1 MANKQRFDIEIGA
14 QVDPSVRKAASNA
27 QSILGSIVGGN
38 LISSGIQ
45 AAIGGI
51 QSMASGALDTYRDYQ
66 KSMANTA
73 GIAGITDKS
82 SADFQKLSEA
92 AEAAGE
98 ATAFTS
104 AQAGDA
110 LGYMALA
117 GWDVN
122 KSTKALM
129 PTLKLAEATGAD
141 LAETANLVTGS
152 MNAMGVSFDNMDD
165 LNRYFDVLVKANN
178 KSATTAG
185 QLMEAFTGVGGAAK
199 AAGLDYKDTATALG
213 ILANNY
219 VTGSQAGTALNSILV
234 RMTSKQE
241 ALNAYKKLGVNIYDA
256 AGNTRNFGDIL
267 KDTNKAMAGLTEKQK
282 NSYMSTIAG
291 ANYYSMYKNLLEG
304 VTEGVDGSASAWDKL
319 SGEIQNSNNALDTM
333 HETTTNTVDYAFSLL
348 DSGLQNV
355 QLQFLKAFGPEIQSA
370 LRYVAEKVLPK
381 VANAAENLGNFIQDP
396 VLVKFGELKD
406 MLGDVKDKFGEFTDF
421 LSEHQE
427 VIAATA
433 WVVGGLTTALLIY
446 NRAAIL
452 ASIRSGIE
460 TGIIIAMYA
469 AEWATAAATTALAV
483 ATKALGAAFA
493 FLTSPLTLIILGF
506 AAAMAASILLY
517 KNWDTVKEKLGELW
531 QKIQE
536 IGSNVMNAMSEWWD
550 YIMQC
555 LDQNFV
561 QPWNNFWD
569 SVGEKVSAVWQG
581 IKSAVKSGINSVINF
596 VNSGIG
602 QLNKFQVNVPK
613 GVPIIGGK
621 HVGLNIPTIPT
632 LATGG
637 IATGPTL
644 AEIGEGG
651 EPEAVVP
658 LSKLSNMLNGGAGG
672 GITYSPNI
680 VINGNADKSEISEA
694 MRSSYE
700 EFKDFMDRYTRE
712 RRRLAF

>member
-1 MANKQRFDIEIGA
+1 MANRQRFDIEIGA

-51 QSMASGALDTYRDYQ
+51 QSMASGALDTYREYQ

-82 SADFQKLSEA
+82 SKDFGKLSEA
-92 AEAAGE
+92 AEAAGK

-110 LGYMALA
+110 LGYMSLA

-129 PTLKLAEATGAD
+129 PTLKLAEATGSD

-165 LNRYFDVLVKANN
+165 LNGYFDVLIKANN

-185 QLMEAFTGVGGAAK
+185 ELMEAFTGVGGAAK

-267 KDTNKAMAGLTEKQK
+267 KDTNRAMAGLTEEQK

-291 ANYYSMYKNLLEG
+291 ANYYSIYKNLLEG

-333 HETTTNTVDYAFSLL
+333 HETTTDTVDYSFAKL
-348 DSGLQNV
+348 DSALQDV
-355 QLQFLKAFGPEIQSA
+355 QLQFLKAFGPDIQ
-370 LRYVAEKVLPK
+370 KVLDYVSENVLPA
-381 VANAAENLGNFIQDP
+381 VSQAAQDLGNFIQDP
-396 VLVKFGELKD
+396 VIVKFKEFKNWV
-406 MLGDVKDKFGEFTDF
+406 GDVGNKISEFNSF

-427 VIAATA
+427 ILVAAA
-433 WVVGGLTTALLIY
+433 VAVGGLTTALLIY
-446 NRAAIL
+446 NGAAIL
-452 ASIRSGIE
+452 ASIQSGIE
-460 TGIIIAMYA
+460 TGMLIAMYTT
-469 AEWATAAATTALAV
+469 EWIATAATT
-483 ATKALGAAFA
+483 ALGAAFA
-493 FLTSPLTLIILGF
+493 FLTSPITIAILAITAIIAVGV
-506 AAAMAASILLY
+506 LLY
-517 KNWDTVKEKLGELW
+517 KNWDTIKEKASELGAYL
-531 QKIQE
+531 QE
-536 IGSNVMNAMSEWWD
+536 KCEGMKES
-550 YIMQC
+550 
-555 LDQNFV
+555 
-561 QPWNNFWD
+561 WNNFWD
-569 SVGEKVSAVWQG
+569 SIGGKVSAVWQG

-596 VNSGIG
+596 INSGIG

-621 HVGLNIPTIPT
+621 HVGLSIPTIPT

-658 LSKLSNMLNGGAGG
+658 LSKLSNMLNGGVGG

-700 EFKDFMDRYTRE
+700 EFKEFMDRYTSE

>member
-1 MANKQRFDIEIGA
+1 MANRQRFDIEIGA

-66 KSMANTA
+66 KSMANTS
-73 GIAGITDKS
+73 GIAGVTDKS
-82 SADFQKLSEA
+82 SKDFEKLSKA
-92 AEAAGE
+92 AQAAGS

-104 AQAGDA
+104 AQAADA
-110 LGYMALA
+110 LGYMSLA

-129 PTLKLAEATGAD
+129 PVLKLAEATGAD
-141 LAETANLVTGS
+141 LAGTANLVTGS

-165 LNRYFDVLVKANN
+165 LNGYFDVLVKANN

-185 QLMEAFTGVGGAAK
+185 ELMEAFTGVGGAAK
-199 AAGLDYKDTATALG
+199 AAGQDYKTTATALG
-213 ILANNY
+213 ILANAN
-219 VTGSQAGTALNSILV
+219 TKGAEAGTALNSILV

-241 ALNAYKKLGVNIYDA
+241 AMNAYKKLGVNIYDA

-267 KDTNKAMAGLTEKQK
+267 KDTNKAMEGMTEEQK
-282 NSYMSTIAG
+282 NSYLAAIAG
-291 ANYYSMYKNLLEG
+291 TNYYSTYNQLLEG
-304 VTEGVDGSASAWDKL
+304 VNKTVDGGASAWDKL

-333 HETTTNTVDYAFSLL
+333 HETTTDTVDYSFAKL
-348 DSGLQNV
+348 DSALQDV
-355 QLQFLKAFGPEIQSA
+355 HLKFLDAFGPEIQKA
-370 LRYVAEKVLPK
+370 LDYVSENVLPA
-381 VANAAENLGNFIQDP
+381 VSQAAQDLGNFIQDP
-396 VLVKFGELKD
+396 VIVKFKEFKD
-406 MLGDVKDKFGEFTDF
+406 WVGDVGDKISEFNSF

-427 VIAATA
+427 ILVAAA
-433 WVVGGLTTALLIY
+433 VAVGGLTTALLIY
-446 NRAAIL
+446 NGAAIL
-452 ASIRSGIE
+452 ASIQSGIE
-460 TGIIIAMYA
+460 TGMLIAMYTT
-469 AEWATAAATTALAV
+469 EWIATAATT
-483 ATKALGAAFA
+483 ALGAAFA
-493 FLTSPLTLIILGF
+493 FLTSPITIAILAITAIIAVGV
-506 AAAMAASILLY
+506 LLY
-517 KNWDTVKEKLGELW
+517 KNWDTIKEKASELGAYL
-531 QKIQE
+531 QE
-536 IGSNVMNAMSEWWD
+536 KCEGMKES
-550 YIMQC
+550 
-555 LDQNFV
+555 
-561 QPWNNFWD
+561 WNNFWD
-569 SVGEKVSAVWQG
+569 AVGGKVSAVWQG

-596 VNSGIG
+596 INSGIG

-658 LSKLSNMLNGGAGG
+658 LTKLSNMLNGGVGG
-672 GITYSPNI
+672 GIMYSPNI

-700 EFKDFMDRYTRE
+700 EFKEFMDRYTSE

>member
-1 MANKQRFDIEIGA
+1 MANRQRFDIEIGA
-14 QVDPSVRKAASNA
+14 DIDPSVRKAASETQN
-27 QSILGSIVGGN
+27 ILGSIVGGN

-92 AEAAGE
+92 AEAAGK

-117 GWDVN
+117 GWDADE
-122 KSTKALM
+122 STSALM

-141 LAETANLVTGS
+141 LATTADLVTNS
-152 MNAMGVSFDNMDD
+152 MNAMGVSFDD
-165 LNRYFDVLVKANN
+165 LDGYFDVIIKANN

-185 QLMEAFTGVGGAAK
+185 ELMEAFTGVGGAAK
-199 AAGLDYKDTATALG
+199 AAGQDYKTTSTALG
-213 ILANNY
+213 ILANAG
-219 VTGSQAGTALNSILV
+219 TKGAEAGTALNSILV

-241 ALNAYKKLGVNIYDA
+241 AMNAYKKLGVSIYDA

-267 KDTNKAMAGLTEKQK
+267 KDTSKAMEGMTEEQK
-282 NSYMSTIAG
+282 NSYLSAIAG
-291 ANYYSMYKNLLEG
+291 TNYYSTYNQLLEG
-304 VTEGVDGSASAWDKL
+304 VNKTVDGGASAWDKL

-333 HETTTNTVDYAFSLL
+333 HKTTTDTVDYSFAKL
-348 DSGLQNV
+348 DSALQDV
-355 QLQFLKAFGPEIQSA
+355 QLQFLKAFGPDIQKA
-370 LRYVAEKVLPK
+370 LDYVSENVLPA
-381 VANAAENLGNFIQDP
+381 VSQAAQNLGNFIQDP
-396 VLVKFGELKD
+396 VIVKFKEFKD
-406 MLGDVKDKFGEFTDF
+406 WVGNVGDKISEFNSF

-427 VIAATA
+427 ILVAAA
-433 WVVGGLTTALLIY
+433 VAVGGLTTALLVY
-446 NRAAIL
+446 NGAAIL
-452 ASIRSGIE
+452 ASIQSGIE
-460 TGIIIAMYA
+460 TGMLIAMYTT
-469 AEWATAAATTALAV
+469 EWIATAATT
-483 ATKALGAAFA
+483 ALGAAFA
-493 FLTSPLTLIILGF
+493 FLTSPITIAILAITAIIAVGV
-506 AAAMAASILLY
+506 LLY
-517 KNWDTVKEKLGELW
+517 KNWDTIKEKASELGAYL
-531 QKIQE
+531 QE
-536 IGSNVMNAMSEWWD
+536 KCEGMKES
-550 YIMQC
+550 
-555 LDQNFV
+555 
-561 QPWNNFWD
+561 WNNFWD
-569 SVGEKVSAVWQG
+569 AVGGKVSAVWQG

-596 VNSGIG
+596 INSGIG

-621 HVGLNIPTIPT
+621 HVGLNIPKIPT

-658 LSKLSNMLNGGAGG
+658 LTKLSNMLNGGAGG

-694 MRSSYE
+694 MRSAYE
-700 EFKDFMDRYTRE
+700 EFKEFMDRYTSE

>member
-1 MANKQRFDIEIGA
+1 MANRQRFDIEIGA
-14 QVDPSVRKAASNA
+14 DIDPSVRKAASETQN
-27 QSILGSIVGGN
+27 ILGSIVGGN

-92 AEAAGE
+92 AEAAGK

-117 GWDVN
+117 GWDADE
-122 KSTKALM
+122 STSALM

-141 LAETANLVTGS
+141 LATTADLVTNS
-152 MNAMGVSFDNMDD
+152 MNAMGVSFDD
-165 LNRYFDVLVKANN
+165 LDGYFDVIIKANN

-185 QLMEAFTGVGGAAK
+185 ELMEAFTGVGGAAK
-199 AAGLDYKDTATALG
+199 AAGQDYKTTSTALG
-213 ILANNY
+213 ILANAG
-219 VTGSQAGTALNSILV
+219 TKGAEAGTALNSIFV
-234 RMTSKQE
+234 RMTSKKE
-241 ALNAYKKLGVNIYDA
+241 AMNAYKKLGVSIYDT

-267 KDTNKAMAGLTEKQK
+267 KDTNKAMEGMTEEQK
-282 NSYMSTIAG
+282 NSYLAAIAG
-291 ANYYSMYKNLLEG
+291 TNYYSTYNQLLEG
-304 VTEGVDGSASAWDKL
+304 VNKTVDGGASAWDKL

-333 HETTTNTVDYAFSLL
+333 HKTTTDTVDYSFAKL
-348 DSGLQNV
+348 DSALQDV
-355 QLQFLKAFGPEIQSA
+355 QLQFLKAFGPDIQKA
-370 LRYVAEKVLPK
+370 LDYVSENVLPA
-381 VANAAENLGNFIQDP
+381 VSQAAQNLGNFIQDP
-396 VLVKFGELKD
+396 VIVKFKEFKD
-406 MLGDVKDKFGEFTDF
+406 WVGAVGDKISEFNSF

-427 VIAATA
+427 ILVAAA
-433 WVVGGLTTALLIY
+433 VAVGGLTTALLVY
-446 NRAAIL
+446 NGAAIL
-452 ASIRSGIE
+452 ASIQSGIE
-460 TGIIIAMYA
+460 TGMLIAMYTT
-469 AEWATAAATTALAV
+469 EWIATAATT
-483 ATKALGAAFA
+483 ALGAAFA
-493 FLTSPLTLIILGF
+493 FLTSPITIAILAITAIIAVGV
-506 AAAMAASILLY
+506 LLY
-517 KNWDTVKEKLGELW
+517 KNWDTIKEKASELGAYL
-531 QKIQE
+531 QE
-536 IGSNVMNAMSEWWD
+536 KCEGMKES
-550 YIMQC
+550 
-555 LDQNFV
+555 
-561 QPWNNFWD
+561 WNNFWD
-569 SVGEKVSAVWQG
+569 AVGGKVSAVWQG
-581 IKSAVKSGINSVINF
+581 IKNAVKSGINSVINF
-596 VNSGIG
+596 INSGIG

-613 GVPIIGGK
+613 GVPIVGGK
-621 HVGLNIPTIPT
+621 HVGLNIPKIPT

-658 LSKLSNMLNGGAGG
+658 LTKLSNMLNGGVGG

-700 EFKDFMDRYTRE
+700 EFKEFMDRYTSE

>member
-1 MANKQRFDIEIGA
+1 MANRQRFDIEIGA
-14 QVDPSVRKAASNA
+14 QVDPSVRKAAINA

-51 QSMASGALDTYRDYQ
+51 QSMASGALDTYREYQ

-117 GWDVN
+117 GWDAD
-122 KSTKALM
+122 KSTSALM

-141 LAETANLVTGS
+141 LATTADLVTNS
-152 MNAMGVSFDNMDD
+152 MNAMGVSFDD
-165 LNRYFDVLVKANN
+165 LDGYFDVIIKANN

-185 QLMEAFTGVGGAAK
+185 ELMEAFTGVGGAAK
-199 AAGLDYKDTATALG
+199 AAGQDYKTTSTALG
-213 ILANNY
+213 ILANAG
-219 VTGSQAGTALNSILV
+219 TKGAQAGTALNSILV

-241 ALNAYKKLGVNIYDA
+241 AMNAYKKLGVSIYDA

-267 KDTNKAMAGLTEKQK
+267 KDTSKAMEGMTEEQK
-282 NSYMSTIAG
+282 NSYLSAIAG
-291 ANYYSMYKNLLEG
+291 TNYYSTYNQLLEG
-304 VTEGVDGSASAWDKL
+304 VNKTVDGGASAWDKL

-333 HETTTNTVDYAFSLL
+333 HETTTDTVDYAFSLL
-348 DSGLQNV
+348 DSALQNV
-355 QLQFLKAFGPEIQSA
+355 QLQFLKAFGPEIQSVVQ
-370 LRYVAEKVLPK
+370 YVAAEVLPK

-396 VLVKFGELKD
+396 VIVKFKEFKD
-406 MLGDVKDKFGEFTDF
+406 WVGDVGDKISEFNSF

-427 VIAATA
+427 ILVAAA
-433 WVVGGLTTALLIY
+433 WAVGGLTTALLIY
-446 NRAAIL
+446 NGAAIL
-452 ASIRSGIE
+452 ASVQSGIE
-460 TGIIIAMYA
+460 TGVLIAMYA
-469 AEWATAAATTALAV
+469 AEWVATAATT
-483 ATKALGAAFA
+483 ALGAAFA
-493 FLTSPLTLIILGF
+493 FLTSPITILILLF
-506 AAAMAASILLY
+506 AGLMAATYLVY
-517 KNWDTVKEKLGELW
+517 KNWDKIKVKADELW
-531 QKIQE
+531 QKILE
-536 IGSNVMNAMSEWWD
+536 FGAGLRECWNGIIEDVNIN
-550 YIMQC
+550 
-555 LDQNFV
+555 LV

-569 SVGEKVSAVWQG
+569 AIGGKVSAVWQG

-596 VNSGIG
+596 INSGIG
-602 QLNKFQVNVPK
+602 KLNNFHVNVPK
-613 GVPIIGGK
+613 GVPGIGGK
-621 HVGLNIPTIPT
+621 SFGLNIPKIPT

-658 LSKLSNMLNGGAGG
+658 LTKLSNMLNGGVGG

-700 EFKDFMDRYTRE
+700 EFKEFMDRYTSE

>member
-1 MANKQRFDIEIGA
+1 
-14 QVDPSVRKAASNA
+14 
-27 QSILGSIVGGN
+27 
-38 LISSGIQ
+38 
-45 AAIGGI
+45 
-51 QSMASGALDTYRDYQ
+51 
-66 KSMANTA
+66 
-73 GIAGITDKS
+73 
-82 SADFQKLSEA
+82 
-92 AEAAGE
+92 
-98 ATAFTS
+98 
-104 AQAGDA
+104 
-110 LGYMALA
+110 
-117 GWDVN
+117 
-122 KSTKALM
+122 
-129 PTLKLAEATGAD
+129 
-141 LAETANLVTGS
+141 
-152 MNAMGVSFDNMDD
+152 
-165 LNRYFDVLVKANN
+165 
-178 KSATTAG
+178 
-185 QLMEAFTGVGGAAK
+185 
-199 AAGLDYKDTATALG
+199 
-213 ILANNY
+213 
-219 VTGSQAGTALNSILV
+219 
-234 RMTSKQE
+234 MTSKKE
-241 ALNAYKKLGVNIYDA
+241 AMNAYKKLGVNIYDA

-267 KDTNKAMAGLTEKQK
+267 KDTNKAMEGMTEEQK
-282 NSYMSTIAG
+282 NSYLAAIAG
-291 ANYYSMYKNLLEG
+291 TNYYSTYNQLLEG
-304 VTEGVDGSASAWDKL
+304 VNKTVDGGASAWDKL

-333 HETTTNTVDYAFSLL
+333 HETATDTVDYAFSLI

-355 QLQFLKAFGPEIQSA
+355 QLQFLKAFGPEIQSV

-381 VANAAENLGNFIQDP
+381 VANAAENLGNFIKDP
-396 VLVKFGELKD
+396 VIVKFGELKG
-406 MLGDVKDKFGEFTDF
+406 MLGDVKDKFGEFTGF

-427 VIAATA
+427 VIAAAA
-433 WVVGGLTTALLIY
+433 WVVGGLATAILIYNGAMIARAATDVGLTIGIGLLYAWDTAAAIATGVTTAL
-446 NRAAIL
+446 
-452 ASIRSGIE
+452 G
-460 TGIIIAMYA
+460 T
-469 AEWATAAATTALAV
+469 
-483 ATKALGAAFA
+483 AFA

-536 IGSNVMNAMSEWWD
+536 VGSNVMNAMSEWWD

-561 QPWNNFWD
+561 QPWNTFWD

-581 IKSAVKSGINSVINF
+581 IKNAVKSGINSVINF

-613 GVPIIGGK
+613 GVPIVGGK
-621 HVGLNIPTIPT
+621 HVGLNIPKIPT

-658 LSKLSNMLNGGAGG
+658 LTKLSNMLNGGVGG

-700 EFKDFMDRYTRE
+700 EFKEFMDRYTSE

>member
-1 MANKQRFDIEIGA
+1 MANRQRFDIEIGA

-51 QSMASGALDTYRDYQ
+51 QSMASGALDTYREYQ

-82 SADFQKLSEA
+82 SADFQKLSKA
-92 AEAAGE
+92 AEAAGK

-117 GWDVN
+117 GWDAN
-122 KSTKALM
+122 KSTSALM

-152 MNAMGVSFDNMDD
+152 MNAMGVSFDD
-165 LNRYFDVLVKANN
+165 LDGYFDVIIKANN

-291 ANYYSMYKNLLEG
+291 ANYYSIYKNLLEG

-333 HETTTNTVDYAFSLL
+333 HETTTNTVDYSFAKL
-348 DSGLQNV
+348 DSALQDV
-355 QLQFLKAFGPEIQSA
+355 QLQFLKAFGPEIQKA
-370 LRYVAEKVLPK
+370 LDYVSGTVLPA
-381 VANAAENLGNFIQDP
+381 VSNAAENLGNFIQDP
-396 VLVKFGELKD
+396 VIVKFKEFKELVGAVGNKIS
-406 MLGDVKDKFGEFTDF
+406 EFNSF

-427 VIAATA
+427 ILVAAA
-433 WVVGGLTTALLIY
+433 WAVGGLTTALLIY

-452 ASIRSGIE
+452 ASVRSGIE
-460 TGIIIAMYA
+460 TGILIAMYA
-469 AEWATAAATTALAV
+469 AEWATAAATTAL
-483 ATKALGAAFA
+483 GAAFT
-493 FLTSPLTLIILGF
+493 FLTSPITILILLF
-506 AAAMAASILLY
+506 AGLMAATYLVY
-517 KNWDTVKEKLGELW
+517 KNWDKIKVKADELW
-531 QKIQE
+531 QKILE
-536 IGSNVMNAMSEWWD
+536 FGAGLRECWNGIIEDVNIN
-550 YIMQC
+550 
-555 LDQNFV
+555 LV

-569 SVGEKVSAVWQG
+569 SIGGKVSAVWQG

-596 VNSGIG
+596 INSGIR

-613 GVPIIGGK
+613 GVPIVGGK
-621 HVGLNIPTIPT
+621 HVGLNIPKIPT

-658 LSKLSNMLNGGAGG
+658 LTKLSNMLNGGVGG

-700 EFKDFMDRYTRE
+700 EFKEFMDRYTSE

>member
-1 MANKQRFDIEIGA
+1 M
-14 QVDPSVRKAASNA
+14 RKAASNA

-73 GIAGITDKS
+73 
-82 SADFQKLSEA
+82 
-92 AEAAGE
+92 
-98 ATAFTS
+98 FTS

-110 LGYMALA
+110 LGYMSLA

-152 MNAMGVSFDNMDD
+152 MNAMGVSFDNTED

-185 QLMEAFTGVGGAAK
+185 ELMEAFTGVGGAAK

-267 KDTNKAMAGLTEKQK
+267 KDTNKAMAGLTEEQK

-291 ANYYSMYKNLLEG
+291 ANYYSIYKNLLEG

-333 HETTTNTVDYAFSLL
+333 HETTTDTVDYSFAKL
-348 DSGLQNV
+348 DSALQDV
-355 QLQFLKAFGPEIQSA
+355 QLQFLKAFGPDIQKA
-370 LRYVAEKVLPK
+370 LDYVSENVLPA
-381 VANAAENLGNFIQDP
+381 VSQAAQDLGNFIQDP
-396 VLVKFGELKD
+396 VIVKFKEFKEWV
-406 MLGDVKDKFGEFTDF
+406 GDVGDKISEFNSF

-427 VIAATA
+427 ILVAAA
-433 WVVGGLTTALLIY
+433 VAVGGLTTALLIY
-446 NRAAIL
+446 NGAAIL
-452 ASIRSGIE
+452 ASVQSGIE
-460 TGIIIAMYA
+460 TGMLIAMYTT
-469 AEWATAAATTALAV
+469 EWIATAATT
-483 ATKALGAAFA
+483 ALGAAFA
-493 FLTSPLTLIILGF
+493 FLTSPITIAILAITAIIAVGV
-506 AAAMAASILLY
+506 LLY
-517 KNWDTVKEKLGELW
+517 KNWDTIKEKASELGVYL
-531 QKIQE
+531 QE
-536 IGSNVMNAMSEWWD
+536 KCEGMKES
-550 YIMQC
+550 
-555 LDQNFV
+555 
-561 QPWNNFWD
+561 WNNFWD
-569 SVGEKVSAVWQG
+569 AVGGKVSAVWQG

-596 VNSGIG
+596 INSGIG
-602 QLNKFQVNVPK
+602 KLNNFHVNIPK
-613 GVPIIGGK
+613 GVPGIGGK
-621 HVGLNIPTIPT
+621 SFGLNIPTIPT

-637 IATGPTL
+637 IATAPTL

-658 LSKLSNMLNGGAGG
+658 LSKLSNMLNGGVGG

-700 EFKDFMDRYTRE
+700 EFKEFMDRYTRE

>member
-1 MANKQRFDIEIGA
+1 MANRQRFDIEIAA

-51 QSMASGALDTYRDYQ
+51 QSMASGALDTYREYQ

-82 SADFQKLSEA
+82 STDFQKLSEA
-92 AEAAGE
+92 AEAAGK

-117 GWDVN
+117 GWDAN
-122 KSTKALM
+122 KSTSALM

-141 LAETANLVTGS
+141 LATTADLVTNS
-152 MNAMGVSFDNMDD
+152 MNAMGVSFDD
-165 LNRYFDVLVKANN
+165 LDGYFDVIIKANN

-185 QLMEAFTGVGGAAK
+185 ELMEAFTGVGGAAK
-199 AAGLDYKDTATALG
+199 AAGQDYKTTSTALG
-213 ILANNY
+213 ILANAG
-219 VTGSQAGTALNSILV
+219 TKGAEAGTALNSILV

-241 ALNAYKKLGVNIYDA
+241 AMNAYKKLGVSIYDA

-267 KDTNKAMAGLTEKQK
+267 KDTSKAMEGMTEEQK
-282 NSYMSTIAG
+282 NSYLSAIAG
-291 ANYYSMYKNLLEG
+291 TNYYSTYNQLLEG
-304 VTEGVDGSASAWDKL
+304 VNKTVDGGASAWDKL

-333 HETTTNTVDYAFSLL
+333 HKTTTDTVDYAFSLL
-348 DSGLQNV
+348 DSALQNV

-370 LRYVAEKVLPK
+370 VQYVAEEVLPK

-396 VLVKFGELKD
+396 VIVKFKEFKNWV
-406 MLGDVKDKFGEFTDF
+406 GDVGNKISEFNSF

-427 VIAATA
+427 ILVAAA
-433 WVVGGLTTALLIY
+433 WAVGGLTTALLIY

-452 ASIRSGIE
+452 ASVRSGIE
-460 TGIIIAMYA
+460 TGILIAMYA
-469 AEWATAAATTALAV
+469 AEWATAAATTAL
-483 ATKALGAAFA
+483 GAAFN
-493 FLTSPLTLIILGF
+493 FLTSPITILILLF
-506 AAAMAASILLY
+506 AGLMAATYLVY
-517 KNWDTVKEKLGELW
+517 KNWDKIKVKADELW
-531 QKIQE
+531 QKILE
-536 IGSNVMNAMSEWWD
+536 FGAGLRECWNGIIEDVNIN
-550 YIMQC
+550 
-555 LDQNFV
+555 LV

-569 SVGEKVSAVWQG
+569 AIGGKVSAVWQG

-596 VNSGIG
+596 INSGIG

-613 GVPIIGGK
+613 GVPIVGGK
-621 HVGLNIPTIPT
+621 HVGLNIPKIPT

-644 AEIGEGG
+644 AEIGEGS

-658 LSKLSNMLNGGAGG
+658 LTKLSNMLNGGVGG

-700 EFKDFMDRYTRE
+700 EFKEFMDRYTSE

>member
-92 AEAAGE
+92 AEAAGK

-117 GWDVN
+117 GWDAD
-122 KSTKALM
+122 KSTSALM

-141 LAETANLVTGS
+141 LATTADLVTNS
-152 MNAMGVSFDNMDD
+152 MNAMGVSFDD
-165 LNRYFDVLVKANN
+165 LDGYFDVIIKANN

-185 QLMEAFTGVGGAAK
+185 ELMEAFTGVGGAAK
-199 AAGLDYKDTATALG
+199 AAGQDYKTTSTALG
-213 ILANNY
+213 ILANAG
-219 VTGSQAGTALNSILV
+219 TKGAQAGTALNSILV

-241 ALNAYKKLGVNIYDA
+241 AMNAYKKLGVSIYDA

-267 KDTNKAMAGLTEKQK
+267 KDTNKAMAGMTEEQK
-282 NSYMSTIAG
+282 NSYLSAIAG
-291 ANYYSMYKNLLEG
+291 TNYYSTYNQLLEG
-304 VTEGVDGSASAWDKL
+304 VNETVDGGASAWDKL

-333 HETTTNTVDYAFSLL
+333 HETTTNTVDYSFAKL
-348 DSGLQNV
+348 DSALQDV
-355 QLQFLKAFGPEIQSA
+355 QLQFLKAFGPDIQKA
-370 LRYVAEKVLPK
+370 LDYVSGTVLPAVSK
-381 VANAAENLGNFIQDP
+381 AAENLGNFIQDP
-396 VLVKFGELKD
+396 VIVKFKEFKNWV
-406 MLGDVKDKFGEFTDF
+406 GDVGNKISEFNSF

-427 VIAATA
+427 ILVAAA
-433 WVVGGLTTALLIY
+433 WAVGGLTTALLIY

-452 ASIRSGIE
+452 ASVRSGIE
-460 TGIIIAMYA
+460 TGILIAMYA
-469 AEWATAAATTALAV
+469 AEWATAAATTAL
-483 ATKALGAAFA
+483 GAAFN
-493 FLTSPLTLIILGF
+493 FLTSPITILILLF
-506 AAAMAASILLY
+506 AGLMAATYLVY
-517 KNWDTVKEKLGELW
+517 KNWDKIKVKADELW
-531 QKIQE
+531 QKILE
-536 IGSNVMNAMSEWWD
+536 FGAGLRECWNGIIEDVNIN
-550 YIMQC
+550 
-555 LDQNFV
+555 LV

-569 SVGEKVSAVWQG
+569 AIGGKVSAVWQG
-581 IKSAVKSGINSVINF
+581 IKNAVKSGINSVINF
-596 VNSGIG
+596 INSGIG
-602 QLNKFQVNVPK
+602 KLNNFHVNVPK
-613 GVPIIGGK
+613 GVPGIGGK
-621 HVGLNIPTIPT
+621 SFGLKIPTIPT

-658 LSKLSNMLNGGAGG
+658 LSKLSNMLNGGVGG
-672 GITYSPNI
+672 GITYSANI

-700 EFKDFMDRYTRE
+700 EFKEFMDRYTSE

>member
-1 MANKQRFDIEIGA
+1 MANRQRFDIEIGA

-51 QSMASGALDTYRDYQ
+51 QSMASGALDTYREYQ

-82 SADFQKLSEA
+82 SKDFGKLSEA
-92 AEAAGE
+92 AEAAGK

-110 LGYMALA
+110 LGYMSLA

-129 PTLKLAEATGAD
+129 PTLKLAEATGSD

-165 LNRYFDVLVKANN
+165 LNGYFDVLIKANN

-185 QLMEAFTGVGGAAK
+185 ELMEAFTGVGGAAK

-267 KDTNKAMAGLTEKQK
+267 KDTNRAMAGLTEEQK

-291 ANYYSMYKNLLEG
+291 ANYYSIYKNLLEG

-333 HETTTNTVDYAFSLL
+333 HETTTDTVDYSFAKL
-348 DSGLQNV
+348 DSALQDV
-355 QLQFLKAFGPEIQSA
+355 QLQFLKAFGPDIQ
-370 LRYVAEKVLPK
+370 KVLDYVSENVLPA
-381 VANAAENLGNFIQDP
+381 VSQAAQDLGNFIQDP
-396 VLVKFGELKD
+396 VIVKFKEFKNWV
-406 MLGDVKDKFGEFTDF
+406 GDVGNKISEFNSF

-427 VIAATA
+427 ILVAAA
-433 WVVGGLTTALLIY
+433 VAVGGLTTALLIY
-446 NRAAIL
+446 NGAAIL
-452 ASIRSGIE
+452 ASIQSGIE
-460 TGIIIAMYA
+460 TGMLIAMYTT
-469 AEWATAAATTALAV
+469 EWIATAATT
-483 ATKALGAAFA
+483 ALGAAFA
-493 FLTSPLTLIILGF
+493 FLTSPITIAILAITAIIAVGV
-506 AAAMAASILLY
+506 LLY
-517 KNWDTVKEKLGELW
+517 KNWDTIKEKASELGAYL
-531 QKIQE
+531 QE
-536 IGSNVMNAMSEWWD
+536 KCEGMKES
-550 YIMQC
+550 
-555 LDQNFV
+555 
-561 QPWNNFWD
+561 WNNFWD
-569 SVGEKVSAVWQG
+569 SIGGKVSAVWQG

-596 VNSGIG
+596 INSGIG

-621 HVGLNIPTIPT
+621 HVGLSIPTIPT

-658 LSKLSNMLNGGAGG
+658 LSKLSNMLNGGVGG

-700 EFKDFMDRYTRE
+700 EFKEFMDRYTRE

>member
-1 MANKQRFDIEIGA
+1 MANRQRFDIEIGA

-51 QSMASGALDTYRDYQ
+51 QSMASGALDTYREYQ

-82 SADFQKLSEA
+82 SKDFGKLSEA
-92 AEAAGE
+92 AEAAGK

-110 LGYMALA
+110 LGYMSLA

-141 LAETANLVTGS
+141 LATTANLVTNS

-165 LNRYFDVLVKANN
+165 LNGYFDVLIKANN

-185 QLMEAFTGVGGAAK
+185 ELMEAFTGAGGAAK
-199 AAGLDYKDTATALG
+199 AAGQDYKTTSTALG
-213 ILANNY
+213 ILANAG
-219 VTGSQAGTALNSILV
+219 TKGAEAGTALNSIFV
-234 RMTSKQE
+234 RMTSKKE
-241 ALNAYKKLGVNIYDA
+241 ALNAYKKLGVSIYDA

-267 KDTNKAMAGLTEKQK
+267 KDTNKAMAGMTEEEKS
-282 NSYMSTIAG
+282 SYLAAIAG
-291 ANYYSMYKNLLEG
+291 TNYYSAYKQLLEG
-304 VTEGVDGSASAWDKL
+304 VNETVDGGASAWDKL

-333 HETTTNTVDYAFSLL
+333 HKTTTDTVDYAFSLL
-348 DSGLQNV
+348 DSALQNV

-370 LRYVAEKVLPK
+370 VQYVAEEVLPK

-427 VIAATA
+427 VIAAAA
-433 WVVGGLTTALLIY
+433 WVVGGLATAILIYNGAMIARAATDVGLTIGIGLLYAWDTAAAIATGVTTAL
-446 NRAAIL
+446 
-452 ASIRSGIE
+452 G
-460 TGIIIAMYA
+460 
-469 AEWATAAATTALAV
+469 V
-483 ATKALGAAFA
+483 AFN
-493 FLTSPLTLIILGF
+493 FLTSPLTLLILGF
-506 AAAMAASILLY
+506 AAAMAATILLY

-531 QKIQE
+531 QKILE
-536 IGSNVMNAMSEWWD
+536 FGAGLRECWNGIIEDVNIN
-550 YIMQC
+550 
-555 LDQNFV
+555 LV

-569 SVGEKVSAVWQG
+569 AVGGKVSAVWQG
-581 IKSAVKSGINSVINF
+581 IKNAVKSGINSVINF

-621 HVGLNIPTIPT
+621 HVGLNIPKIPT

-658 LSKLSNMLNGGAGG
+658 LTKLSNMLNGGVGG

-700 EFKDFMDRYTRE
+700 EFKEFMDRYTSE

>member
-1 MANKQRFDIEIGA
+1 MANRQRFDIEIGA

-51 QSMASGALDTYRDYQ
+51 QSMASGALDTYREYQ

-117 GWDVN
+117 GWDAD
-122 KSTKALM
+122 KSTSALM

-141 LAETANLVTGS
+141 LATTADLVTNS
-152 MNAMGVSFDNMDD
+152 MNAMGVSFDD
-165 LNRYFDVLVKANN
+165 LDGYFDVIIKANN

-185 QLMEAFTGVGGAAK
+185 ELMEAFTGVGGAAK
-199 AAGLDYKDTATALG
+199 AAGQDYKTTSTALG
-213 ILANNY
+213 ILANAG
-219 VTGSQAGTALNSILV
+219 TKGAEAGTALNSILV

-241 ALNAYKKLGVNIYDA
+241 AMNAYKKLGVSIYDA

-267 KDTNKAMAGLTEKQK
+267 KDTSKAMEGMTEEQK
-282 NSYMSTIAG
+282 NSYLSAIAG
-291 ANYYSMYKNLLEG
+291 TNYYSTYNQLLEG
-304 VTEGVDGSASAWDKL
+304 VNKTVDGGASAWDKL

-333 HETTTNTVDYAFSLL
+333 HETTTDTVDYAFSLL
-348 DSGLQNV
+348 DSALQNV

-370 LRYVAEKVLPK
+370 VQYVAAEVLPK

-396 VLVKFGELKD
+396 VIVKFKEFKNWV
-406 MLGDVKDKFGEFTDF
+406 GDVGNKISEFNSF

-427 VIAATA
+427 ILVAAA
-433 WVVGGLTTALLIY
+433 WAVGGLTTALLIY
-446 NRAAIL
+446 NGAAIL
-452 ASIRSGIE
+452 ASVQSGIE
-460 TGIIIAMYA
+460 TGVLIAMYA
-469 AEWATAAATTALAV
+469 AEWVATAATTAL
-483 ATKALGAAFA
+483 GAAFT
-493 FLTSPLTLIILGF
+493 FLTSPITILILLF
-506 AAAMAASILLY
+506 AGLMAATYLVY
-517 KNWDTVKEKLGELW
+517 KNWDKIKVKADELW
-531 QKIQE
+531 QKILE
-536 IGSNVMNAMSEWWD
+536 FGAGLRECWNGIIEDVNIN
-550 YIMQC
+550 
-555 LDQNFV
+555 LV

-569 SVGEKVSAVWQG
+569 AIGGKVSAVWQG
-581 IKSAVKSGINSVINF
+581 IKNAVKSGINSVINF
-596 VNSGIG
+596 INSGIG

-613 GVPIIGGK
+613 GVPIVGGK
-621 HVGLNIPTIPT
+621 HVGLNIPKIPT

-644 AEIGEGG
+644 AEIGEGS

-658 LSKLSNMLNGGAGG
+658 LSKLSNMLNGGVGG

-694 MRSSYE
+694 VRSSYE
-700 EFKDFMDRYTRE
+700 EFKEFMDRYTRE

>member
-1 MANKQRFDIEIGA
+1 MANRQRFDIEIGA

-51 QSMASGALDTYRDYQ
+51 QSMASGALDTYREYQ

-117 GWDVN
+117 GWDAD
-122 KSTKALM
+122 KSTSALM

-141 LAETANLVTGS
+141 LATTADLVTNS
-152 MNAMGVSFDNMDD
+152 MNAMGVSFDD
-165 LNRYFDVLVKANN
+165 LDGYFDVIIKANN

-185 QLMEAFTGVGGAAK
+185 ELMEAFTGVGGAAK
-199 AAGLDYKDTATALG
+199 AAGQDYKTTSTALG
-213 ILANNY
+213 ILANAG
-219 VTGSQAGTALNSILV
+219 TKGAEAGTALNSILV

-241 ALNAYKKLGVNIYDA
+241 AMNAYKKLGVSIYDA

-267 KDTNKAMAGLTEKQK
+267 KDTSKAMEGMTEEQK
-282 NSYMSTIAG
+282 NSYLSAIAG
-291 ANYYSMYKNLLEG
+291 TNYYSTYNQLLEG
-304 VTEGVDGSASAWDKL
+304 VNKTVDGGASAWDKL

-333 HETTTNTVDYAFSLL
+333 HKTTTDTVDYAFSLL
-348 DSGLQNV
+348 DSALQNV

-370 LRYVAEKVLPK
+370 VQYVAEEVLPK

-427 VIAATA
+427 VIAAAA
-433 WVVGGLTTALLIY
+433 WVVGGLATAILIYNGAMIARAATDVGLTIGIGLLYAWDTAAAIATGVTTAL
-446 NRAAIL
+446 
-452 ASIRSGIE
+452 G
-460 TGIIIAMYA
+460 
-469 AEWATAAATTALAV
+469 V
-483 ATKALGAAFA
+483 AFN

-517 KNWDTVKEKLGELW
+517 KNWDTVKEKLVELW

-569 SVGEKVSAVWQG
+569 SVGQKVTAVWEG
-581 IKSAVKSGINSVINF
+581 IKSAVKNGINSVINF
-596 VNSGIG
+596 INSGIG

-621 HVGLNIPTIPT
+621 HVGLNIPKIPT

-658 LSKLSNMLNGGAGG
+658 LTKLSNMLNGGVGG

-694 MRSSYE
+694 MRDSYE
-700 EFKDFMDRYTRE
+700 EFKEFMDRYTSE

>member
-51 QSMASGALDTYRDYQ
+51 QSMASGALDTYREYQ

-92 AEAAGE
+92 AEAAGK

-110 LGYMALA
+110 LGYMSLA

-129 PTLKLAEATGAD
+129 PVLKLAEATGAD
-141 LAETANLVTGS
+141 LAGTANLVTGS

-165 LNRYFDVLVKANN
+165 LNGYFDVLVKANN

-185 QLMEAFTGVGGAAK
+185 ELMEAFTGVGGAAK
-199 AAGLDYKDTATALG
+199 AAGQDYKTTATALG
-213 ILANNY
+213 ILANANTKGA
-219 VTGSQAGTALNSILV
+219 VAGTALNSILV
-234 RMTSKQE
+234 RMTSKKE
-241 ALNAYKKLGVNIYDA
+241 AMNAYKKLGVNIYDA

-267 KDTNKAMAGLTEKQK
+267 KDTNKAMAGMTEEQK
-282 NSYMSTIAG
+282 NSYLAAIAG
-291 ANYYSMYKNLLEG
+291 TNYYSTYNQLLEG
-304 VTEGVDGSASAWDKL
+304 VNKTVDGSASAWDKL
-319 SGEIQNSNNALDTM
+319 SGEIQNSDNALDTM
-333 HETTTNTVDYAFSLL
+333 HDTTTDTVDYSFAKLESA
-348 DSGLQNV
+348 LQDV
-355 QLQFLKAFGPEIQSA
+355 QLQFLKAFGSDIQKA
-370 LRYVAEKVLPK
+370 LDYVSGTVLPAVSK
-381 VANAAENLGNFIQDP
+381 AAENLGNFIQDP
-396 VLVKFGELKD
+396 VIVKFGELKG

-427 VIAATA
+427 VIAAAA
-433 WVVGGLTTALLIY
+433 WVVGGLATAILIYNGAMIARAATDVGLTIGIGLLYAWDTAAAIATGVTTAL
-446 NRAAIL
+446 
-452 ASIRSGIE
+452 G
-460 TGIIIAMYA
+460 
-469 AEWATAAATTALAV
+469 V
-483 ATKALGAAFA
+483 AFK

-517 KNWDTVKEKLGELW
+517 KNWDTVKEKLVELW

-536 IGSNVMNAMSEWWD
+536 VGSNVMNAMSEWWD

-561 QPWNNFWD
+561 QPWNTFWD

-581 IKSAVKSGINSVINF
+581 IKNAVKSGINSVINLIN
-596 VNSGIG
+596 VGIG

-613 GVPIIGGK
+613 GVPIVGGK

-658 LSKLSNMLNGGAGG
+658 LTKLSNMLNGGVGG

-700 EFKDFMDRYTRE
+700 EFKEFMDRYTSE

>member
-1 MANKQRFDIEIGA
+1 MANRQRFDIEIAA

-51 QSMASGALDTYRDYQ
+51 QSMASGALDTYREYQ

-82 SADFQKLSEA
+82 STDFQKLSEA
-92 AEAAGE
+92 AEAAGK

-117 GWDVN
+117 GWDAN
-122 KSTKALM
+122 KSTSALM

-141 LAETANLVTGS
+141 LATTADLVTNS
-152 MNAMGVSFDNMDD
+152 MNAMGVSFDD
-165 LNRYFDVLVKANN
+165 LDGYFDVIIKANN

-185 QLMEAFTGVGGAAK
+185 ELMEAFTGVGGAAK
-199 AAGLDYKDTATALG
+199 AAGQDYKTTSTALG
-213 ILANNY
+213 ILANAG
-219 VTGSQAGTALNSILV
+219 TKGAEAGTALNSILV

-241 ALNAYKKLGVNIYDA
+241 AMNAYKKLGVSIYDA

-267 KDTNKAMAGLTEKQK
+267 KDTSKAMEGMTEEQK
-282 NSYMSTIAG
+282 NSYLSAIAG
-291 ANYYSMYKNLLEG
+291 TNYYSTYNQLLEG
-304 VTEGVDGSASAWDKL
+304 VNKTVDGGASAWDKL

-333 HETTTNTVDYAFSLL
+333 HKTTTDTVDYAFSLL
-348 DSGLQNV
+348 DSALQNV

-370 LRYVAEKVLPK
+370 VQYVAEEVLPK

-396 VLVKFGELKD
+396 VIVKFKEFKELVGNV
-406 MLGDVKDKFGEFTDF
+406 GDKISEFNSF

-427 VIAATA
+427 ILVAAA
-433 WVVGGLTTALLIY
+433 WAVGGLTTALLIY
-446 NRAAIL
+446 NGAAIL
-452 ASIRSGIE
+452 ASVRSGIE
-460 TGIIIAMYA
+460 TGILIAMYA
-469 AEWATAAATTALAV
+469 AEWATAAATTAL
-483 ATKALGAAFA
+483 GAAFN
-493 FLTSPLTLIILGF
+493 FLTSPITILILLF
-506 AAAMAASILLY
+506 AGLMAATYLVY
-517 KNWDTVKEKLGELW
+517 KNWDKIKVKADELW
-531 QKIQE
+531 QKILE
-536 IGSNVMNAMSEWWD
+536 FGAGLRECWNGIIEDVNIN
-550 YIMQC
+550 
-555 LDQNFV
+555 LV

-569 SVGEKVSAVWQG
+569 AIGGKVSAVWQG

-596 VNSGIG
+596 INSGIG
-602 QLNKFQVNVPK
+602 KLNNFHVNVPK
-613 GVPIIGGK
+613 GVPGIGGK
-621 HVGLNIPTIPT
+621 SFGLKIPTIPT

-658 LSKLSNMLNGGAGG
+658 LTKLSNMLNGGVGG

-700 EFKDFMDRYTRE
+700 EFKEFMDRYTSE

>member
-1 MANKQRFDIEIGA
+1 MANRQRFDIEIAA
-14 QVDPSVRKAASNA
+14 QVDPSVRKAAINA

-92 AEAAGE
+92 AEAAGK

-117 GWDVN
+117 GWDADE
-122 KSTKALM
+122 STSALM

-141 LAETANLVTGS
+141 LATTADLVTNS
-152 MNAMGVSFDNMDD
+152 MNAMGVSFDD
-165 LNRYFDVLVKANN
+165 LDGYFDVIIKANN

-185 QLMEAFTGVGGAAK
+185 ELMEAFTGVGGAAK
-199 AAGLDYKDTATALG
+199 AAGQDYKTTSTALG
-213 ILANNY
+213 ILANAG
-219 VTGSQAGTALNSILV
+219 TKGAEAGTALNSIFV
-234 RMTSKQE
+234 RMTSKKE
-241 ALNAYKKLGVNIYDA
+241 AMNAYKKLGVSIYDA

-267 KDTNKAMAGLTEKQK
+267 KDTNKAMEGMTEEQK
-282 NSYMSTIAG
+282 NSYLAAIAG
-291 ANYYSMYKNLLEG
+291 TNYYSTYNQLLEG
-304 VTEGVDGSASAWDKL
+304 VNKTVDGGASAWDKL

-333 HETTTNTVDYAFSLL
+333 HKTTTDTVDYSFAKL
-348 DSGLQNV
+348 DSALQDV
-355 QLQFLKAFGPEIQSA
+355 QLQFLKAFGPDIQKA
-370 LRYVAEKVLPK
+370 LDYVSENVLPA
-381 VANAAENLGNFIQDP
+381 VSQAAQNLGNFIQDP
-396 VLVKFGELKD
+396 VIVKFKEFKNWV
-406 MLGDVKDKFGEFTDF
+406 GDVGNKISEFNSF

-427 VIAATA
+427 ILVAAA
-433 WVVGGLTTALLIY
+433 WAVGGLTTALLIY

-452 ASIRSGIE
+452 ASVRSGIE
-460 TGIIIAMYA
+460 TGMLIAMYA
-469 AEWATAAATTALAV
+469 AEWATAAATTAL
-483 ATKALGAAFA
+483 GAAFN
-493 FLTSPLTLIILGF
+493 FLTSPITILILLF
-506 AAAMAASILLY
+506 AGLMAATYLVY
-517 KNWDTVKEKLGELW
+517 KNWDKIKVKADELW
-531 QKIQE
+531 QKILE
-536 IGSNVMNAMSEWWD
+536 FGAGLRECWNGIIEDVNIN
-550 YIMQC
+550 
-555 LDQNFV
+555 LV

-569 SVGEKVSAVWQG
+569 AIGGKVSAVWQG
-581 IKSAVKSGINSVINF
+581 IKNAVKSGINSVINF
-596 VNSGIG
+596 INSGIG

-613 GVPIIGGK
+613 GVPIVGGK
-621 HVGLNIPTIPT
+621 HVGLNIPKIPT

-658 LSKLSNMLNGGAGG
+658 LTKLSNMLNGGVGG

-700 EFKDFMDRYTRE
+700 EFKEFMDRYTSE

>member
-1 MANKQRFDIEIGA
+1 MANRQRFDIEIGA

-51 QSMASGALDTYRDYQ
+51 QSMASGALDTYREYQ

-92 AEAAGE
+92 AEAAGK

-117 GWDVN
+117 GWDAN
-122 KSTKALM
+122 KSTSALM

-152 MNAMGVSFDNMDD
+152 MNAMGVSFDD
-165 LNRYFDVLVKANN
+165 LDGYFDVIIKANN

-267 KDTNKAMAGLTEKQK
+267 KDTNKAMAGLTEEQK

-291 ANYYSMYKNLLEG
+291 ANYYSIYKNLLEG

-333 HETTTNTVDYAFSLL
+333 HETTTDTVDYSFAKL
-348 DSGLQNV
+348 DSALQDV
-355 QLQFLKAFGPEIQSA
+355 QLQFLKAFGPDTQKA
-370 LRYVAEKVLPK
+370 LDYVSGTVLPA
-381 VANAAENLGNFIQDP
+381 VSNAAENLGNFIQDP
-396 VLVKFGELKD
+396 VIVKFKEFKNWVGAV
-406 MLGDVKDKFGEFTDF
+406 GDKISEFNSF

-427 VIAATA
+427 ILVAAA
-433 WVVGGLTTALLIY
+433 WAVGGLTTALLIY

-452 ASIRSGIE
+452 ASVRSGIE
-460 TGIIIAMYA
+460 TGILIAMYA
-469 AEWATAAATTALAV
+469 AEWETAAATTAL
-483 ATKALGAAFA
+483 GAAFN
-493 FLTSPLTLIILGF
+493 FLTSPITILILLF
-506 AAAMAASILLY
+506 AGLMAATYLVY
-517 KNWDTVKEKLGELW
+517 KNWDKIKVKADELW
-531 QKIQE
+531 QKILE
-536 IGSNVMNAMSEWWD
+536 FGAGLRECWNGIIEDVNIN
-550 YIMQC
+550 
-555 LDQNFV
+555 LV

-569 SVGEKVSAVWQG
+569 AVGGKVSAVWQG
-581 IKSAVKSGINSVINF
+581 IKSAVKSGINSIINF
-596 VNSGIG
+596 INSGIG
-602 QLNKFQVNVPK
+602 KLNNFHVNVPK
-613 GVPIIGGK
+613 GVPGIGGK
-621 HVGLNIPTIPT
+621 SFGLKIPTIPT

-658 LSKLSNMLNGGAGG
+658 LTKLSNMLNGGVGG

-700 EFKDFMDRYTRE
+700 EFKEFMDRYTSE